1 MSAESDD
8 VLGQIAKGG
17 FYVPTVADSGLSGV
31 VVGEVE
37 LVRLMASG
45 ATSNVWEGRHRT
57 AGVSVA
63 VKIACRSGDAALN
76 ARFAHE
82 AEMLEKVLPCRAR
95 AMRSETSSL
104 RPLTRSR
111 PCIGRAISTRT

>member
-1 MSAESDD
+1 MSAEADD

-31 VVGEVE
+31 VVGDVE

-57 AGVSVA
+57 AGVPMA

-82 AEMLEKVLPCRAR
+82 AEMFEKVKV
-95 AMRSETSSL
+95 
-104 RPLTRSR
+104 
-111 PCIGRAISTRT
+111 

>member
-1 MSAESDD
+1 MSAEADD

-57 AGVSVA
+57 AGIPVA

-82 AEMLEKVLPCRAR
+82 AEMLEKVLSPEGPFPAFYGHGEHEGR
-95 AMRSETSSL
+95 L
-104 RPLTRSR
+104 RTR
-111 PCIGRAISTRT
+111 